1 MFSFPYSNDS
11 YSQLFRG
18 ETAECVCQGLMDIFN
33 YIGGVPT
40 LLVFDNATGVGHRV
54 MGQIHETEL
63 LLASALTMAFGFA
76 FVIRML
82 VTRKGM

>member
-18 ETAECVCQGLMDIFN
+18 ETAECVSQGLMDIFN

-63 LLASALTMAFGFA
+63 FARFRAHYAFGFA